1 MSTLDRT
8 KTDFP
13 AKLKQILLRYMNARD
28 QKYSFLK
35 YYQDVV
41 RVYFELDVG
50 ARGVLIDH
58 EMGLG
63 KSILAVA
70 LMMDHIDTRPPLV
83 ILPKSLAMNMRR
95 SIHKYTRM
103 RAEADPEWPI
113 GMMNPTSLDAWI
125 DKHISFVSMNAGN
138 MLKQID
144 RATSDD
150 VELEAQLE
158 SVLNLGNLD
167 GRLLIIDEAHNLFRA
182 ITNGSK
188 NGRGLYDLIMKS
200 KNLKL
205 CLLTGTMVAND
216 PFELVSCFNMLG
228 GTRPILPEDYG
239 EFKKLYV
246 HDGRTMENGITP
258 PKGSIR
264 NKEYFQNR
272 IFGLVSSM
280 QHKLLEGDS
289 VEFPERKPTEV
300 VRVPMSGTQWVSYSL
315 ARDKEREEGKKPG
328 GRIDAQRMQKPKS
341 SKTSTYRVKSRQLS
355 NWDPA
360 EPESNKHRAIYDRI
374 RMRSGQLGL
383 VYSQFVGAGG
393 MLGFRQLLERNGWTE
408 LVYARSKARKQTDVD
423 DAQSEITSALMA
435 ATATDETAEVIED
448 EEIKGGDDDT
458 IHGGAT
464 KGEEYLD
471 PWSYV
476 QQLHN
481 MSGGCMGAYDEIKKG
496 GGEGGLKFAIYA
508 GDVDIADRERVQ
520 EIFND
525 PANAHGEICALLLI
539 SSTGAEGLDLKRLR
553 HIHIMEP
560 YWNAGRHEQIIA
572 RGVRAGSHVDMP
584 PEEKNVESF
593 IYLSVEPVDF
603 DREHAKVREPTT
615 DVDLYEEAIAGMVAV
630 ESFTGAVREV
640 AIECGLEKCADGACK
655 RSCRM
660 CAPTGDQLF
669 TFDAIGDLKRANPCK
684 EATSKEVDV
693 EPHVLD
699 GTTYYKSPDDQSPF
713 GVAWFR
719 KDVDTDLYVQVEEN
733 DPLFGRL
740 LTLGDVQAEPTE
752 K

>member
-1 MSTLDRT
+1 MDRT
-8 KTDFP
+8 KTDFG
-13 AKLKQILLRYMNARD
+13 AKLKRTLAQYMASRD
-28 QKYSFLK
+28 TKYSFLK

-41 RVYFELDVG
+41 RVYFEMDVG

-70 LMMDHIDTRPPLV
+70 LMIDHIDTRPPLV
-83 ILPKSLAMNMRR
+83 ILPKSLALNMRR

-103 RAEADPEWPI
+103 RAESDPEWPI

-144 RATSDD
+144 RATSDE

-228 GTRPILPEDYG
+228 GTRPILPEDYS

-246 HDGRTMENGITP
+246 HDGRTMENGIAP
-258 PKGSIR
+258 PKGTIR

-289 VEFPERKPTEV
+289 VEFPERKPTEI

-328 GRIDAQRMQKPKS
+328 GRMDVQRMQKPKS

-408 LVYARSKARKQTDVD
+408 LVYAKSRSRSRADNADNT
-423 DAQSEITSALMA
+423 DAQSNITNALMDA
-435 ATATDETAEVIED
+435 VADAED
-448 EEIKGGDDDT
+448 ET
-458 IHGGAT
+458 IHGG
-464 KGEEYLD
+464 KSEYLS
-471 PWSYV
+471 PWEYV
-476 QQLHN
+476 ERLHKTELN
-481 MSGGCMGAYDEIKKG
+481 EKIG
-496 GGEGGLKFAIYA
+496 GGESNGLKFAIYA

-603 DREHAKVREPTT
+603 DPEHAKVREPTT
-615 DVDLYEEAIAGMVAV
+615 DVDLYEEAVAGMVAV
-630 ESFTGAVREV
+630 ESFTSAVREV
-640 AIECGLEKCADGACK
+640 AIECGLEKCTDACK
-655 RSCRM
+655 RKCRV
-660 CAPTGDQLF
+660 CAPGGDQLF
-669 TFDAIGDLKRANPCK
+669 TFDPIADLKRDNPCK
-684 EATSKEVDV
+684 EAIDKEVEV
-693 EPHVLD
+693 TPYVLD
-699 GTTYYKSPDDQSPF
+699 GTTYYKAPDDQSPF

-719 KDVDTDLYVQVEEN
+719 KNVETDLYVQVEEN
-733 DPLFGRL
+733 DPLFDL
-740 LTLGDVQAEPTE
+740 LQTQDTNEFTPTS
-752 K
+752 